1 MLTEIG
7 DEHALASG
15 ECIHPGARIHAALE
29 PRLAKALPHV
39 VVEAEVDIPACLI
52 GARRDELIKRKKL
65 IDRTLAAARRAVDDE
80 AAVDVR
86 TRRTRGRI
94 LQSCGGV
101 VEELLMLV
109 AREPE
114 PRHPAVG
121 EPLRRADL
129 DAQES
134 LMVAVPFH
142 IFLPTAE
149 GIGTQPTLFHR
160 VVGHAVTGTVR
171 KAAARQRADL
181 RV

>member
-15 ECIHPGARIHAALE
+15 ECIPPGARIHAALE

-94 LQSCGGV
+94 LQSCGRGV
-101 VEELLMLV
+101 YKILLP
-109 AREPE
+109 ASRETRP
-114 PRHPAVG
+114 PPPPG
-121 EPLRRADL
+121 
-129 DAQES
+129 
-134 LMVAVPFH
+134 
-142 IFLPTAE
+142 
-149 GIGTQPTLFHR
+149 
-160 VVGHAVTGTVR
+160 
-171 KAAARQRADL
+171 
-181 RV
+181 